1 MQSKASLHETRS
13 QLLSLGFL
21 SRFWLQVNKTDNC
34 WLWTGYPT
42 TDGYGQ
48 IRPPNTKG
56 TITIRAHRASWIIH
70 NGPIPDGL
78 WVLHDCP
85 GGDNSLC
92 VRPDHLW
99 LGTHEDNMRDKAEKG
114 RTGTAKLTPALVTEI
129 RNLHQSSDIT
139 QECLGKRFNV
149 NRKTV
154 ADILNGRNWKHVP
167 PTKPLVLTQPELL

>member
-1 MQSKASLHETRS
+1 MQSKANLYENQS

-21 SRFWLQVNKTDNC
+21 SRFWLQVNKTNGC
-34 WLWTGYPT
+34 WLWTGCPT

-56 TITIRAHRASWIIH
+56 VIRAHRASWIIH
-70 NGPIPDGL
+70 NGPIPNGL

-85 GGDNSLC
+85 GGDNCLC

-114 RTGTAKLTPALVTEI
+114 RTGSAKLTPALVIEL
-129 RNLHQSSDIT
+129 RNLHRSSEFT
-139 QECLGKRFNV
+139 HKCLATRFNV
-149 NRKTV
+149 SRKTV
-154 ADILNGRNWKHVP
+154 ANILNGRNWKHVHP
-167 PTKPLVLTQPELL
+167 SPKQGVLRQGQLL